1 MKVLI
6 RANACWG
13 GGGGAG
19 RKRETERDVQKGQ
32 IRSRKRSFFF
42 FSILTEHLAP
52 SQSTFGAE
60 NSQKQYSRQMLFTRC
75 LGIFS
80 ALSQFTHDA
89 KYQCSVRRKSRDLE
103 AMNVFHTYCCLCFI
117 LPHSTGFL
125 VTSFGGSNDQSPPH
139 STSIKTPLKLHSAA
153 FWTVLAGK
161 VLTVAWSI
169 SAWIQINQI
178 TFFKGHMSVL

>member
-1 MKVLI
+1 MSK
-6 RANACWG
+6 RARSDQG
-13 GGGGAG
+13 
-19 RKRETERDVQKGQ
+19 KGL
-32 IRSRKRSFFF
+32 FFF
-42 FSILTEHLAP
+42 FSVLTEHLAP

-103 AMNVFHTYCCLCFI
+103 AMNIFHTYCCLCFI

>member
-1 MKVLI
+1 MH
-6 RANACWG
+6 G
-13 GGGGAG
+13 GGGRG
-19 RKRETERDVQKGQ
+19 
-32 IRSRKRSFFF
+32 SRKKERGRERCPKGPDQIKEKVFFFF
-42 FSILTEHLAP
+42 FSVLTEHLAP